1 MKKNRIIKIG
11 KKSIS
16 SNILMYFIVFSIFIL
31 LFLWIFQITFLN
43 TYYKISRTKQLN
55 IALNNLVKN
64 YDNDD
69 YEKIFDE
76 ISINNDVCIEIIE
89 DNKIEYNSRSVDRK
103 CMTRNNIG
111 LLEFQTNFISNDD
124 SLKKAEII
132 NPNYNNKT
140 LVIGKKIKDN
150 TYIFVNTSLVPLDDG
165 IKMLKN
171 QFIYI
176 AFIIL
181 LMSTIISYF
190 ISKRLSIPIIRI
202 NNKAK
207 FIGQKNYD
215 VSFDEN
221 TNILELDELSNTLN
235 KATRELGK
243 TDEIRRE
250 LMANVSHDL
259 KTPLTLIR
267 AYAEAARD
275 LDYNKKEKR
284 EQDLNVIVGE
294 TERLTILVNDILELS
309 KLESNVLKI
318 EYKDFNLKDLINS
331 LIVKFD
337 ILKNDGFKFNVI
349 CDDNIIVK
357 SDIKKMEQVI
367 YNLVNNAINYTGE
380 DKLVTINVIKK
391 RKNIRVE
398 VIDTGQGISKK
409 NLDLIWDKYYKVDK
423 THKRNKYGTGLGLS
437 IVKSTLINLGY
448 KYGVSS
454 EIGKGTTFYFEIK

>member
-1 MKKNRIIKIG
+1 M
-11 KKSIS
+11 
-16 SNILMYFIVFSIFIL
+16 
-31 LFLWIFQITFLN
+31 
-43 TYYKISRTKQLN
+43 
-55 IALNNLVKN
+55 
-64 YDNDD
+64 
-69 YEKIFDE
+69 
-76 ISINNDVCIEIIE
+76 
-89 DNKIEYNSRSVDRK
+89 EYNSRSVDRK

-111 LLEFQTNFISNDD
+111 LLEFQTDFISNDEV
-124 SLKKAEII
+124 LKKAEII

-181 LMSTIISYF
+181 LMSTIVSYF

-215 VSFDEN
+215 VSFDED

-309 KLESNVLKI
+309 KLESNVLKMDI
-318 EYKDFNLKDLINS
+318 QEFNLKELINS
-331 LIVKFD
+331 LIAKFD
-337 ILKNDGFKFNVI
+337 ILKNDGYIFNVV

-357 SDIKKMEQVI
+357 SDIKKLEQVI
-367 YNLVNNAINYTGE
+367 YNLVNNAINYTGD
-380 DKLVTINVIKK
+380 DKIVTINVIKK
-391 RKNIRVE
+391 RKNVRVE
-398 VIDTGQGISKK
+398 VTDTGQGISKE
-409 NLDLIWDKYYKVDK
+409 NLELIWDKYYKVDK

-448 KYGVSS
+448 KYGVNSK
-454 EIGKGTTFYFEIK
+454 IGEGTTFYFEIK